1 MFVRAAPGFPTETTT
16 LLRTRNM
23 RRGGG
28 GGGGA
33 MTYAVFNV
41 FAMPFAPSELYGVHA
56 CGRQTWVS
64 RSAGAATRASQPLP
78 SSLPLATA
86 PLPPRPCPLRRLL
99 LFHPLPLLPLHQS
112 PLADQPTHPPT
123 LSSPL
128 PPPSTWHAPA

>member
-56 CGRQTWVS
+56 SLSVW
-64 RSAGAATRASQPLP
+64 PM
-78 SSLPLATA
+78 SS
-86 PLPPRPCPLRRLL
+86 
-99 LFHPLPLLPLHQS
+99 
-112 PLADQPTHPPT
+112 
-123 LSSPL
+123 
-128 PPPSTWHAPA
+128 